1 MSTADVPDYLYVY
14 FLSTVKD
21 LEKNIS
27 ALWEEVDMLSQPVHV
42 HIHGD
47 GHLMDHGDHDDDYD
61 VHGHDHDDHDH
72 EHSGHDDHH
81 LHDHGPMEHEMHETE
96 HVEHKDHDDKDH
108 KHDHKYPHHTLKHD
122 KDGTK
127 HDHHGKAKMKKM
139 KGCNCKKDGDMM
151 GKRGHGDHT
160 HMYRGH
166 GMHDGHDGTH
176 VHIHLHTAMEEE
188 MEMKHR
194 LMSPPPLGEW
204 QFLLFLFL
212 LEL

>member
-1 MSTADVPDYLYVY
+1 MSTVDVPDYLYVY

-47 GHLMDHGDHDDDYD
+47 GHLMDHGDH
-61 VHGHDHDDHDH
+61 GHD
-72 EHSGHDDHH
+72 
-81 LHDHGPMEHEMHETE
+81 HDHGPMEHEMHETD

-108 KHDHKYPHHTLKHD
+108 KHDHKYPHHTLEHD

-127 HDHHGKAKMKKM
+127 HDHQGKAKMKKM
-139 KGCNCKKDGDMM
+139 KGCNCKKDDDMM

-160 HMYRGH
+160 HMHRRH
-166 GMHDGHDGTH
+166 GMHDGHDGTQ

-188 MEMKHR
+188 MEMKHN